1 MSLRILRFL
10 GKESAKKV
18 VFKYPDHGVARSG
31 LAWKEKKSQSESPIK
46 FVFLSVSEFAI
57 LREERNE
64 GDGVYVVGDKG
75 GKARWRRR
83 QRRRECR
90 TQDLVYLFT

>member
-31 LAWKEKKSQSESPIK
+31 LAWKEKKKSI
-46 FVFLSVSEFAI
+46 
-57 LREERNE
+57 
-64 GDGVYVVGDKG
+64 
-75 GKARWRRR
+75 
-83 QRRRECR
+83 
-90 TQDLVYLFT
+90 

>member
-57 LREERNE
+57 LREGRNE
-64 GDGVYVVGDKG
+64 RDGVYVVGDKG
-75 GKARWRRR
+75 GEGKMEKKTENKR
-83 QRRRECR
+83 
-90 TQDLVYLFT
+90 V